1 MLAEFR
7 DYLKTLDVADNYYIG
22 KIDNSK
28 LKTIGVYGQQGGLA
42 RVEAIGKKSSYNVT
56 RIRILIHWNKNAKE
70 TETASWNVYEL
81 LRYIT
86 DVDMGTVHVQYLS
99 LDESEPAFIGTDDNG
114 VYEYHI
120 SARIY
125 YRR

>member
-28 LKTIGVYGQQGGLA
+28 LKTVGIYGQGGLA
-42 RVEAIGKKSSYNVT
+42 RVEAVGGESSYNVS
-56 RIRILIHWNKNAKE
+56 RVRILIHWNKNANE
-70 TETASWNVYEL
+70 TEMASWNLYCN
-81 LRYIT
+81 LRFIT
-86 DVDMGTVHVQYLS
+86 DVDMGDIHVQYLS
-99 LDESEPAFIGTDDNG
+99 LDESEPTFLGTDDNG

>member
-28 LKTIGVYGQQGGLA
+28 LRTVGIYGHGGLA
-42 RVEAIGKKSSYNVT
+42 RVEAVGKASSYNVS

-70 TETASWNVYEL
+70 TEMASWNLYNNL
-81 LRYIT
+81 CYIT
-86 DVDMGTVHVQYLS
+86 DEDMGDLHVHYLS
-99 LDESEPAFIGTDDNG
+99 LDESEPTFIGTDDNG

-120 SARIY
+120 SARVY

>member
-7 DYLKTLDVADNYYIG
+7 DCLKTLDVADNYYIG

-28 LKTIGVYGQQGGLA
+28 LKTIGVYGHQGGLA
-42 RVEAIGKKSSYNVT
+42 RVEAIGKESSYNVT

>member
-7 DYLKTLDVADNYYIG
+7 DFLKTLKVADNYYIG

-28 LKTIGVYGQQGGLA
+28 LKTIGVYSQGNLA
-42 RVEAIGKKSSYNVT
+42 RVEAIGKDSSYDVAGV
-56 RIRILIHWNKNAKE
+56 RILVHWNKNMRE
-70 TETASWNVYEL
+70 SEIASRSL
-81 LRYIT
+81 FDKIRYIT
-86 DVDMGTVHVQYLS
+86 DVDMGDVHVDYLS
-99 LDESEPAFIGTDDNG
+99 VNENEPTFIGTDDNG
-114 VYEYHI
+114 VYEHHI